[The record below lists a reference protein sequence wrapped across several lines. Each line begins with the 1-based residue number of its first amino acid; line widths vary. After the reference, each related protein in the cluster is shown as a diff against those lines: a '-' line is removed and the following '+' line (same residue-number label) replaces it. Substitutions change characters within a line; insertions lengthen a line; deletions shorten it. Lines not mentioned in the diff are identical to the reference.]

1 MTCLGLWLIFACPR
15 RALEPIEVP
24 EELGEPVVELGEQET
39 QFRVVN
45 GPWTDRETGLSLD
58 VLEGWSGQP
67 GVVDAELRIR
77 LEHASSGAS
86 LEIRA
91 LPPGGL
97 VPRER
102 TGCTWQFSDEGGYSS
117 LRVTEVVR
125 VSSCVPVDPGAPR
138 VFATMTQHGSWDWH
152 FDLLVPQG
160 YLAAA
165 KTSSDSLLATVR
177 FGD

>member
-1 MTCLGLWLIFACPR
+1 MTGFWILWLVACPR
-15 RALEPIEVP
+15 RGLEPMEVP
-24 EELGEPVVELGEQET
+24 DEQPEVSVDLAE
-39 QFRVVN
+39 QPAAFRVVN
-45 GPWTDRETGLSLD
+45 GPWTDRETGLSID

-67 GVVDAELRIR
+67 GTVDSELRIR

-91 LPPGGL
+91 LEPAGL

-102 TGCTWQFSDEGGYSS
+102 TGCTWEFSDEGGYSS
-117 LRVTEVVR
+117 LRVTEPVR
-125 VSSCVPVDPGAPR
+125 VSSCVPNDPGAPR
-138 VFATMTQHGSWDWH
+138 VFATMTQHGGWDWH

-165 KTSSDSLLATVR
+165 KASADSLLATVR
-177 FGD
+177 FGS